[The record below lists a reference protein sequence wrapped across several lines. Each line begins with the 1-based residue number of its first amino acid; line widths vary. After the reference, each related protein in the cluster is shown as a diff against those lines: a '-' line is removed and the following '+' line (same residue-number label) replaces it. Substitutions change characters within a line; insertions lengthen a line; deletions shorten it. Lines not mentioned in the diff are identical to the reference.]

1 MPDIALLHPRTV
13 DEAVQLLA
21 GRDDARAI
29 GGGQTLVAMLNAGLV
44 SVGSLVAM
52 SAIEELSA
60 LTRRPDGSIWIGAAV
75 PHRVVAQASDLIGAH
90 MVVREAA
97 GLIAHPAIRNFGT
110 IGGSLAHA
118 DPASDYPAAVVAA
131 GAGIEIAGPAGRRRV
146 AAEECFV
153 DYLTSCLAPGE
164 LIAAVELPPPG
175 RSSAGHY
182 LKFSRVDGDYA
193 TVSVAVTL
201 EEKDGLCASAR
212 IALGSCGATPI
223 FDPACGDVLAG
234 SRCEAAAVAKVG
246 ELLAARADPIDDVRA
261 SSAYRRALI
270 PGLVR
275 RAIEHTWS
283 MLRRSSGE

>member
-1 MPDIALLHPRTV
+1 MPDIEFLHPRTV

-21 GRDDARAI
+21 SRGDARCI

-44 SVGSLVAM
+44 RVGSLVVM
-52 SAIEELSA
+52 SAIEELST
-60 LTRRPDGSIWIGAAV
+60 LTQGPDGFVRIGAAV
-75 PHRVVAQASDLIGAH
+75 PHRVVANANDLVGAN

-131 GAGIEIAGPAGRRRV
+131 GARIQIAGPSGRRQV
-146 AAEECFV
+146 PAEECFV
-153 DYLTSCLAPGE
+153 DYLTSCLEPGE
-164 LIAAVELPPPG
+164 LIAAVELPAAD
-175 RSSAGHY
+175 RNSAGHY

-193 TVSVAVTL
+193 TLSVAVSL
-201 EEKDGLCASAR
+201 EKRDGLCSRAR
-212 IALGSCGATPI
+212 IALGACGATPI
-223 FDPACGDVLAG
+223 FDSASGEVLAG
-234 SRCEAAAVAKVG
+234 SRCEASAITKVG
-246 ELLAARADPIDDVRA
+246 ELLAARADPVEDVRA

-270 PGLVR
+270 PRLVR

-283 MLRRSSGE
+283 LLN

>member
-1 MPDIALLHPRTV
+1 MPDIEFLHPRTV
-13 DEAVQLLA
+13 NEAVQLLA
-21 GRDDARAI
+21 GRDDARCI

-44 SVGSLVAM
+44 SVGSLVGL

-60 LTRRPDGSIWIGAAV
+60 LTRRPDGSIRIGAAV
-75 PHRVVAQASDLIGAH
+75 PHRVVAHANDVIGTN

-131 GAGIEIAGPAGRRRV
+131 GARIEVAGPAGRKQV
-146 AAEECFV
+146 AAEEFFV
-153 DYLTSCLAPGE
+153 DYLTSCLEPGE
-164 LIAAVELPPPG
+164 LIAAVELPAAG
-175 RSSAGHY
+175 RNSAGHY

-193 TVSVAVTL
+193 TVSVAVSL
-201 EEKDGLCASAR
+201 EQKGVLCSSAR
-212 IALGSCGATPI
+212 IALGACGATPV
-223 FDPACGDVLAG
+223 FDPACGEVLAG
-234 SRCEAAAVAKVG
+234 SRCEASAVTKVG
-246 ELLAARADPIDDVRA
+246 ELLAARADPVDDVRA

-270 PGLVR
+270 APLVR

-283 MLRRSSGE
+283 MLN

>member
-1 MPDIALLHPRTV
+1 MPDIEFLHPRTV

-21 GRDDARAI
+21 GRDDARCI

-44 SVGSLVAM
+44 SAGSLVAM

-60 LTRRPDGSIWIGAAV
+60 LTRRPDGSIRIGAAV
-75 PHRVVAQASDLIGAH
+75 PHRVVAHSNDLIGAN

-131 GAGIEIAGPAGRRRV
+131 GARIEIAGPAGRRQV
-146 AAEECFV
+146 PAEECFV
-153 DYLTSCLAPGE
+153 DYLTSCLEPGE
-164 LIAAVELPPPG
+164 LVAAVELPTAG
-175 RSSAGHY
+175 QNSAGHF

-193 TVSVAVTL
+193 TVSVAVSL
-201 EEKDGLCASAR
+201 EKRDGLCSRAR
-212 IALGSCGATPI
+212 IALGACGATPI
-223 FDPACGDVLAG
+223 FDPACGEVLAG
-234 SRCEAAAVAKVG
+234 SGCEASAIAKVG
-246 ELLAARADPIDDVRA
+246 ELLAACADPIDDVRA

-270 PGLVR
+270 PRLVR

-283 MLRRSSGE
+283 MLN